1 MPIPPPPAPLSPS
14 TLSPSD
20 RDALPTTVPAVLAL
34 ALAAL
39 ALFPGLLPGDDDTA
53 PAPTLSGTSIGDT
66 SR

>member
-1 MPIPPPPAPLSPS
+1 MSTPPPPAHLSPA
-14 TLSPSD
+14 P
-20 RDALPTTVPAVLAL
+20 RDALPTTVPAVVAL

-53 PAPTLSGTSIGDT
+53 PAPTLSGSSIGDT